1 MSRKP
6 FDHFDLLAP
15 YYDRLLKPGD
25 PGKFKKLAG
34 LPSSGL
40 LLDAAGGTGG
50 KSHPLSEMVSGIVVV
65 DSSMGMLSEA
75 GKKKGLMTVCSV
87 IELLPFEDGLFE
99 KVIMVDA
106 LHHVKNYSATL
117 NELWRALKPGGCI
130 VIEEPDIRTFPA
142 KVMAIVEKMVLM
154 RSHFIS
160 PLVIAAAF
168 DYPEAEV
175 NIEVENS
182 TVWIVIHKLTR

>member
-15 YYDRLLKPGD
+15 YYDRFLKPGD
-25 PGKFKKLAG
+25 LGRFMKLVG
-34 LPSSGL
+34 LPTSGL

-50 KSHPLSEMVSGIVVV
+50 KSHPLSEMVSGIVVA

-75 GKKKGLMTVCSV
+75 VKKKGLMTVCSG
-87 IELLPFEDGLFE
+87 IELLPFKDGLFE

-106 LHHVKNYSATL
+106 LHHVDNYRAAVK
-117 NELWRALKPGGCI
+117 ELWRALKPGGCI
-130 VIEEPDIRTFPA
+130 VIEEPDIRTFPV
-142 KVMAIVEKMVLM
+142 KVMAFVEKVALM

-160 PLVIAAAF
+160 PPTIAAAF

-175 NIEVENS
+175 KIEVENF
-182 TVWIVIHKLTR
+182 TAWIVIHKLNS